1 MDFLL
6 LLLAGFVIGWW
17 AHRIAVLNR
26 ILKNPDSLIKLLQK
40 YKTAKLEAENLAD
53 GDGHRNIRIEKHGDQ
68 LYLFAEDTNEFLA
81 QASTLQ
87 DALALV
93 ESRFPTQ
100 SFKGH
105 LDKEQADS
113 LGIKA

>member
-1 MDFLL
+1 MDSLL

-17 AHRIAVLNR
+17 VHRIAVLNR
-26 ILKNPDSLIKLLQK
+26 ILKNPDELIKMLQK
-40 YKTAKLEAENLAD
+40 YKTAKLEAENIAD
-53 GDGHRNIRIEKHGDQ
+53 DVHRNIRIEKHGDQ

-93 ESRFPTQ
+93 ETRFPTQ

-105 LDKEQADS
+105 LNKDQADS